1 MKKEKEQPVQEYR
14 FHYHFGDSVGSSDKY
29 FMAHD
34 LDEAK
39 EMFDYACEK
48 RRLHPQVTKV
58 EQWNRWKSSWE
69 SIEDPFGDPSRNCL
83 KFRSEGGLPGRAPLH
98 RLVRNPKAF
107 CRG

>member
-1 MKKEKEQPVQEYR
+1 MRKMKKEKEQPVQEYR
-14 FHYHFGDSVGSSDKY
+14 FHYHCGDSVGSSDKY

-48 RRLHPQVTKV
+48 RRVHPQVTKV

-69 SIEDPFGDPSRNCL
+69 SIEHPFGDPSRN
-83 KFRSEGGLPGRAPLH
+83 
-98 RLVRNPKAF
+98 
-107 CRG
+107 